1 MARPPEEVVLEEQ
14 FLRFSEVATEFVK
27 ELEADFTA
35 SRDPSSSVRFNLLI
49 IRKVFSKWSIEILI
63 LLYSLRTMGFEQL
76 RKSLEGISPRILSQK
91 LKTLEKLGL
100 VERKI
105 VASRPPGV
113 NYNLTEKGLTV
124 AKLGQPVL
132 LYLRYIEGMY
142 SSLDFAGV

>member
-1 MARPPEEVVLEEQ
+1 PEEVVLEEQ

-76 RKSLEGISPRILSQK
+76 RKRLEGITSRILSEK

-100 VERKI
+100 VERKV
-105 VASRPPGV
+105 VAS
-113 NYNLTEKGLTV
+113 
-124 AKLGQPVL
+124 
-132 LYLRYIEGMY
+132 
-142 SSLDFAGV
+142 